1 MKKLFLT
8 TVISI
13 LTMLSLFAQNEMDA
27 LRYSMIQNGGTARF
41 TSMGGAFGA
50 LGGDFS
56 VLSLNPAGLGIYRSS
71 EITITPSIGYQSI
84 ESSLFG
90 NTDEDLKYN
99 FNLNNIGVVFAIPV
113 GSQTDAG
120 GWKFVNLGFGLNR
133 HNNFNSRWAIEGF
146 NTNNSLMTSF
156 LEQAMQE
163 AGIDNPSDF
172 PSGFNWYENL
182 EPFTTRLAWET
193 LLLDTLDGSIIIDM
207 ANDKFDEGKGIL
219 QRQTMNTSG
228 SIRELVISIGA
239 NYSDIIYLGATI
251 GLPTVSYEQS
261 STFFEADISEKG
273 QLAPYFNELT
283 YRNRFKTTSTSTGFN
298 IKMGGIVRL
307 GSVVRLGAAIHTPSF
322 FKLEDI
328 YNADM
333 TSNLRFDNQNYEYF
347 SEPEKEGKTK
357 YEINTPLKMIGSLGL
372 VLGTTG
378 LFSVDYEYIDY
389 TKARLRSDD
398 YMFSTENNMIRN
410 TLAAQHSIRAGGEF
424 KLNPLV
430 LRAGYAYYSSP
441 FATGNDGKRNVL
453 SAGFGIRGNSYTLDF
468 AYAYSI
474 YSEDYALYVL
484 ENAARSPIVQRD
496 YSASTFMLTLG
507 WRF

>member
-1 MKKLFLT
+1 MKKIFLT

-13 LTMLSLFAQNEMDA
+13 LTIYSLFAQNEMDA

-113 GSQTDAG
+113 GNKTDAG
-120 GWKFVNLGFGLNR
+120 GWKFVNLGVGLNR
-133 HNNFNSRWAIEGF
+133 HNNFNSRWAVEGF

-156 LEQAMQE
+156 LEQARRE
-163 AGIDNPSDF
+163 GSVNNFDD
-172 PSGFNWYENL
+172 
-182 EPFTTRLAWET
+182 FTTGLAWET
-193 LLLDTLDGSIIIDM
+193 YLLDE
-207 ANDKFDEGKGIL
+207 DEGSFFVDMNEGNVL

-228 SIRELVISIGA
+228 YIREFVLSVGA
-239 NYSDIIYLGATI
+239 NYDDFLYFGATV
-251 GLPTVSYEQS
+251 GLPSVSYEQS
-261 STFFEADISEKG
+261 SIFMESDSENSNQFFNS
-273 QLAPYFNELT
+273 LT
-283 YRNRFKTTSTSTGFN
+283 YRSNYKTTGTGFN
-298 IKMGGIVRL
+298 LKVGGMARL
-307 GSVVRLGAAIHTPSF
+307 GSVVRLGAALHTPSF
-322 FKLEDI
+322 YSLKDTYRTNMRSDLDLDPETYPD
-328 YNADM
+328 YTEAAK
-333 TSNLRFDNQNYEYF
+333 YF
-347 SEPEKEGKTK
+347 ESPEGLFE

-378 LFSVDYEYIDY
+378 LISFDYEYIDY

-398 YMFSTENNMIRN
+398 FMFSHENDMIRN
-410 TLAAQHSIRAGGEF
+410 TLTAQHNIRAGGEIR
-424 KLNPLV
+424 LDPLV
-430 LRAGYAYYSSP
+430 LRAGYAYHSSP
-441 FATGNDGKRNVL
+441 FATGDDGKRNVL

-484 ENAARSPIVQRD
+484 ENVARSPVVQRD
-496 YSASTFMLTLG
+496 YSASIFRLTLG